1 MEKNQFPRPSF
12 LLTLSLILLFP
23 FLQINAQSCEAYY
36 PMEEGASF
44 EMTSYNAKEKVTGKT
59 KSTILEKKG
68 SGNEIEAV
76 VQVVHFDKKD
86 KESFTSEYSMFCRDG
101 QFSVDMRNMMGPDN
115 MGSLQGMEIDV
126 DASEMTFP
134 ADPQPGTTLEDA
146 HLKVS
151 MRSTGIS
158 MGGMQVNVTNRKVE
172 GTETLTTPAGTFEC
186 VILTQ
191 NVASKTFGI
200 TVRASSKTW
209 YSKGAGAV
217 RTESYNKS
225 GKLMGYE
232 VLTALEK

>member
-1 MEKNQFPRPSF
+1 MHKLKIH
-12 LLTLSLILLFP
+12 LLPLILLLAILMPSGTAFS
-23 FLQINAQSCEAYY
+23 QSCEAYY
-36 PMEEGASF
+36 PMDEGVSF
-44 EMTSYNAKEKVTGKT
+44 EMTSYSAKEKVTGKT
-59 KSTILEKKG
+59 KSTIIEKKG

-76 VQVVHFDKKD
+76 VKVVHFDKKD
-86 KESFTSEYSMFCRDG
+86 KESFSSEYSMFCRDG

-134 ADPQPGTTLEDA
+134 ADPQPGTTLDDA

-158 MGGMQVNVTNRKVE
+158 MGGMQVNVTNRKVV

-191 NVASKTFGI
+191 DVTSKTFGI
-200 TVRASSKTW
+200 NVRASSKTW
-209 YSKGAGAV
+209 YSMGAGTV
-217 RTESYNKS
+217 RSESYNKS